1 MSFYE
6 NLERVCKEKG
16 TSPHALV
23 TKKLGTSSSTLTYW
37 RNGNTPTLKIIEKIA
52 DALGVESSE
61 LLATD
66 ADKKKSEDQARAA
79 LFGDSAAVTDEQ
91 WAEIKKFAEFIKQ
104 RDAAKK

>member
-1 MSFYE
+1 MTFFE
-6 NLERVCKEKG
+6 NLERACERCN
-16 TSPHALV
+16 TTPHAV
-23 TKKLGTSSSTLTYW
+23 VVRKLGKSPSMLTYW

-52 DALGVESSE
+52 DALGVETSE

-79 LFGDSAAVTDEQ
+79 LFGDPAAVTDEQ
-91 WAEIKKFAEFIKQ
+91 WAEVKKFAEFIIQ

>member
-37 RNGNTPTLKIIEKIA
+37 RNGKTPTLKIIEKIA
-52 DALGVESSE
+52 DALGVEASE

-79 LFGDSAAVTDEQ
+79 LFGDPAAVTDEQ
-91 WAEIKKFAEFIKQ
+91 WAEVKNFVEFIKQ